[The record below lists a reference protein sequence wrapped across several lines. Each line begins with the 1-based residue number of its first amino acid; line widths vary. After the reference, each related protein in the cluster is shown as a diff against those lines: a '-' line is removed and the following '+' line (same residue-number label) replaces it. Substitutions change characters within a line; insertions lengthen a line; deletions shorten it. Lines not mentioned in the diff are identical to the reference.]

1 MKEKKE
7 IKNKILIY
15 TDKKGNVEL
24 KADVEK
30 ETIWATQAQIAELFE
45 TVSQNITIH
54 LGNIYKEGELNKK
67 STCKDFLQVQTEGNR
82 PVKRSVA
89 FYNLDAIIAVGY
101 RVNSKK
107 ATQFRIWATKTLRE
121 YIVKGYVLN
130 MDRIQKI
137 PDRILLDLDEKLK
150 FIKETVI
157 KRELNREEV
166 DGLLSV
172 IKDYAHSWQL
182 LKKYDEGDLKLLR
195 SKGKERQRFS
205 YEFIRPAVDALK
217 ASLLEKE
224 EATDIF
230 GNERDGSFKGILGN
244 IYQTFGGKQLYAS
257 LEEKAAHLLYFV
269 IKDHPFSDGNKRIG
283 SFLFIYFLQEN
294 TILRRTDGEKK
305 INDNTLV
312 ALALLIAESDP
323 KQKEVMVAL
332 VTNLLV

>member
-1 MKEKKE
+1 MKDKKE
-7 IKNKILIY
+7 MQNKIIIY

-30 ETIWATQAQIAELFE
+30 ETIWATQDQIAQLFNA
-45 TVSQNITIH
+45 SKQTISRH
-54 LGNIYKEGELNKK
+54 LIRVFKEGELNEK
-67 STCKDFLQVQTEGNR
+67 SV
-82 PVKRSVA
+82 VKESFTTAEDMKQYKVK
-89 FYNLDAIIAVGY
+89 FYNLDAVIAVGY

-107 ATQFRIWATKTLRE
+107 ATQFRIWATRTLRE
-121 YIVKGYVLN
+121 YLVKGIVAN
-130 MDRIQKI
+130 VDRIKQL
-137 PDRILLDLDEKLK
+137 PDKILLDLDKKLS
-150 FIKETVI
+150 FIKETVQ

-182 LKKYDEGDLKLLR
+182 LKKYDEGELVFKR
-195 SKGKERQRFS
+195 GKGKEKIRFS
-205 YEFIRPAVDALK
+205 YDFVRPAVDELKSALM
-217 ASLLEKE
+217 EKG

-230 GNERDGSFKGILGN
+230 GNERDGSFQGILGN
-244 IYQTFGGKQLYAS
+244 IYQTFGGKELYTS

-283 SFLFIYFLQEN
+283 SFLFVYFLDEN
-294 TILRRTDGEKK
+294 KILYRPDGDKK